1 MMLRRTN
8 PSTHRLLRFPLFT
21 GRHFSTAKPTV
32 IKTGNGSW
40 EVVVGIECHAQ
51 IASQQKLFSTSPLR
65 FAETPNSHVSA
76 FDAAFPGCLP
86 VINKKC
92 VELAVKTGLALKGRI
107 HLRSFFDRKHYF
119 YSDLPAGF
127 QITQQFL
134 PLVVE
139 GKLKLELPTHSK
151 EVSIHHIRLEQDSG
165 KSLHES
171 HPLYSYVDLNRAGAA
186 LMEIVSN
193 PDMRSSEEAGCY
205 VRTLQSLLRH
215 LGTCDGNM
223 DEGSLRCDVNVSV
236 MKEGSKQFGTRCEI
250 KNLNSIRYLEKAID
264 YEAKRQIQLL
274 ERGEKVSQETRG
286 YNASNSTTFRLR
298 SKEEDVDYRYF
309 PEPDLPPLVIE
320 SVSQFDY
327 IGSSFFLKLFFFR
340 VG

>member
-1 MMLRRTN
+1 
-8 PSTHRLLRFPLFT
+8 
-21 GRHFSTAKPTV
+21 
-32 IKTGNGSW
+32 
-40 EVVVGIECHAQ
+40 
-51 IASQQKLFSTSPLR
+51 
-65 FAETPNSHVSA
+65 
-76 FDAAFPGCLP
+76 
-86 VINKKC
+86 
-92 VELAVKTGLALKGRI
+92 
-107 HLRSFFDRKHYF
+107 
-119 YSDLPAGF
+119 
-127 QITQQFL
+127 
-134 PLVVE
+134 
-139 GKLKLELPTHSK
+139 
-151 EVSIHHIRLEQDSG
+151 
-165 KSLHES
+165 
-171 HPLYSYVDLNRAGAA
+171 
-186 LMEIVSN
+186 MEIVSN